1 MPEYITREEH
11 EAVISRIDA
20 EDARQDHRLEKLEAT
35 VENIAKLTIAVEKLA
50 ISMDKMAKEQE
61 KMTTRISKL
70 EAEPGE
76 NWHKAVWI
84 VLTALIGAAVGYFLH

>member
-11 EAVISRIDA
+11 EAVIDRIDA
-20 EDARQDHRLEKLEAT
+20 EDSRQNHRIDKLEAT

-50 ISMDKMAKEQE
+50 VSMDKMAKEQE

>member
-1 MPEYITREEH
+1 MTEYITREEH

-20 EDARQDHRLEKLEAT
+20 EDSRQNHRIDKLEAI

-50 ISMDKMAKEQE
+50 VSMDKMAKEQE

-84 VLTALIGAAVGYFLH
+84 ILTALIGAAVGYFLH